1 MGLLTLPIKPAGIE
15 RLLGFYEALPSFLT
29 ADCLTKERTKII
41 LQNKQNPSKGKE
53 DITVVVAAE
62 LLLFTFPSLPSSC
75 IEKIKVQESSHKI
88 FIY

>member
-1 MGLLTLPIKPAGIE
+1 MPIKPAGIE

-53 DITVVVAAE
+53 DITVVVVVQ
-62 LLLFTFPSLPSSC
+62 LSSFLLFATIASLGYNLMLV
-75 IEKIKVQESSHKI
+75 KIYVSL
-88 FIY
+88 

>member
-1 MGLLTLPIKPAGIE
+1 MPIKPAGIE

-53 DITVVVAAE
+53 DITVVVVVQ
-62 LLLFTFPSLPSSC
+62 LSSFLLFATIAALLPFK
-75 IEKIKVQESSHKI
+75 KIKVQESRHKI
-88 FIY
+88 FIYYI

>member
-1 MGLLTLPIKPAGIE
+1 MPIKPAGIE

-53 DITVVVAAE
+53 DITVVVVVQ
-62 LLLFTFPSLPSSC
+62 LSSFLLFATIALPSR
-75 IEKIKVQESSHKI
+75 K
-88 FIY
+88 